1 MADIREIDMPQAKDA
16 NGKKIRLVGD
26 DGKGYWM
33 NFDDLAAVVG
43 ALLNISGLR
52 AHQSES
58 GDYLVGGYS
67 IGFIFAYDKQ
77 DRSKNLLVYFTIE
90 YATHVKFDV
99 LQSNGLS
106 VAGGNSYGS
115 FSVSGGSDEYLYS
128 VIGFGG

>member
-1 MADIREIDMPQAKDA
+1 MLPLVKIWLQFVIVLIR
-16 NGKKIRLVGD
+16 
-26 DGKGYWM
+26 
-33 NFDDLAAVVG
+33 VG

-58 GDYLVGGYS
+58 GDYLVVGYS
-67 IGFIFAYDKQ
+67 IVFIFAYDKK
-77 DRSKNLLVYFTIE
+77 DRSKNLIVYFTIE

-115 FSVSGGSDEYLYS
+115 FSVSGGSDVYLYS